1 MKSLLVALI
10 LLVITGCNTHKPSE
24 PSRLEASQTKSIADP
39 KVRQQINEASWKNW
53 QKEDELRQVEAKYE
67 SNEVK
72 DAISKASPSVKS
84 MIAKVELQ
92 RDCMRKRIGT
102 DYMDAALSCMKHLN

>member
-1 MKSLLVALI
+1 MKSLLIALI
-10 LLVITGCNTHKPSE
+10 LLVITGCNTHNASE

-39 KVRQQINEASWKNW
+39 KVRQQINEASWRNW

-72 DAISKASPSVKS
+72 DAKNKASHSVKE
-84 MIAKVELQ
+84 ILAKIEL
-92 RDCMRKRIGT
+92 RDECMRERIGA
-102 DYMDAALSCMKHLN
+102 DYMDAVLLCMKYLN